1 MEQLTKYRTVEKL
14 TEGFYKE
21 KNSKFIAYAVAC
33 YNEIEV
39 KQKLESWRKEHSH
52 AGHLCYAY
60 RLGLNGIVYR
70 ANDDGEPSNSAGPPI
85 LGQIDSYNLTNIL
98 IGVVRYYGGVNLGVG
113 GLITAYR
120 TASKDAIENGKIV
133 ELEVH
138 HWSIISFNYE
148 DMPHIMNYLKKQNIS
163 ISEKKFEMDCE
174 LKIKVPLLISKKI
187 NSKLLSYSSIKIND
201 LGIY

>member
-1 MEQLTKYRTVEKL
+1 MEQLTKYRTVDKL

-21 KNSKFIAYAVAC
+21 KNSKFIAYAIAC
-33 YNEIEV
+33 YSENDV
-39 KQKLESWRKEHSH
+39 KNNLDIWRKKHPQ

-60 RLGLNGIVYR
+60 RLGLEGAKYR
-70 ANDDGEPSNSAGPPI
+70 ANDDGEPSNSAGAPI
-85 LGQIDSYNLTNIL
+85 LGQIDSFNLTNVL

-120 TASKDAIENGKIV
+120 SVAKDAIENGEIV

-138 HWSIISFNYE
+138 QWFTITFNYE
-148 DMPHIMNYLKKQNIS
+148 DMPHVMNFLKKQNIP
-163 ISEKKFEMDCE
+163 ISEKKFEIDCE
-174 LKIKVPLLISKKI
+174 LKIELPLSISDHI
-187 NSKLLSYSSIKIND
+187 CSTLLSYSSLKMND

>member
-1 MEQLTKYRTVEKL
+1 MEQLTKYRTVDKL

-21 KNSKFIAYAVAC
+21 KNSKFIAYAIAC
-33 YNEIEV
+33 YSENDV
-39 KQKLESWRKEHSH
+39 KNNLDIWRKKHPQ

-60 RLGLNGIVYR
+60 RLGLEGAKYR
-70 ANDDGEPSNSAGPPI
+70 ADDDGEPSNSAGAPI
-85 LGQIDSYNLTNIL
+85 LGQIDSFNLTNVL

-120 TASKDAIENGKIV
+120 SVAKDAIENGEIV

-138 HWSIISFNYE
+138 QWFTITFNYE
-148 DMPHIMNYLKKQNIS
+148 DMPHVMNFLKKQNIP
-163 ISEKKFEMDCE
+163 ISEKKFEIDCE
-174 LKIKVPLLISKKI
+174 LKIELPLSISDHI
-187 NSKLLSYSSIKIND
+187 CSTLLSYSSLKMND

>member
-1 MEQLTKYRTVEKL
+1 MTKYRTVDKL

-21 KNSKFIAYAVAC
+21 KNSKFIAYAIAC
-33 YNEIEV
+33 YSENDV
-39 KQKLESWRKEHSH
+39 KNNLDIWRKKHPQ

-60 RLGLNGIVYR
+60 RLGLEGAKYR
-70 ANDDGEPSNSAGPPI
+70 ANDDGEPSNSAGAPI
-85 LGQIDSYNLTNIL
+85 LGQIDSFNLTNVL

-120 TASKDAIENGKIV
+120 SVAKDAIENGEIV

-138 HWSIISFNYE
+138 QWFTITFNYE
-148 DMPHIMNYLKKQNIS
+148 DMPHVMNFLKKQNIP
-163 ISEKKFEMDCE
+163 ISEKKFEIDCE
-174 LKIKVPLLISKKI
+174 LKIELPLSISDHI
-187 NSKLLSYSSIKIND
+187 CSTLLSYSSLKMND

>member
-1 MEQLTKYRTVEKL
+1 VEQLTKYRTVDKL

-21 KNSKFIAYAVAC
+21 KNSKFIAYAIAC
-33 YNEIEV
+33 YSENDV
-39 KQKLESWRKEHSH
+39 KNNLDIWRKKHPQ

-60 RLGLNGIVYR
+60 RLGLEGAKYR
-70 ANDDGEPSNSAGPPI
+70 ANDDGEPSNSAGAPI
-85 LGQIDSYNLTNIL
+85 LGQIDSFNLTNVL

-120 TASKDAIENGKIV
+120 SVAKDAIENGEIV

-138 HWSIISFNYE
+138 QWFTITFNYE
-148 DMPHIMNYLKKQNIS
+148 DMPHVMNFLKKQNIP
-163 ISEKKFEMDCE
+163 ISEKKFEIDCE
-174 LKIKVPLLISKKI
+174 LKIELPLSISDHI
-187 NSKLLSYSSIKIND
+187 CSTLLSYSSLKMND

>member
-85 LGQIDSYNLTNIL
+85 LGQIDSYSLTNIL

-148 DMPHIMNYLKKQNIS
+148 NP
-163 ISEKKFEMDCE
+163 
-174 LKIKVPLLISKKI
+174 
-187 NSKLLSYSSIKIND
+187 
-201 LGIY
+201 